1 MEKTIIIVAGGQGM
15 RFKAEKPKQFLYIR
29 DRPITMHTIDL
40 FHYYDRKMQI
50 ILGIA
55 ENNFSYW
62 ESICEQ
68 FHFDVPLTLSAGGET
83 RYHTVKNALSKV
95 KKGNLVGIHDAVRP
109 LVYKH
114 TIDRC
119 YEEAEKSG
127 AAIPCISVHNTIR
140 EITKDGSR
148 WVDRKKLRAVQ
159 TPQVF
164 RYDILMKGYEQEYS
178 ESFTDDASVVES
190 AGYPV
195 KMVEG
200 NSENIKITTSEDLV
214 FAEAVFDYYKQKSG
228 FF

>member
-15 RFKAEKPKQFLYIR
+15 RFNSEKPKQFLYIR
-29 DRPITMHTIDL
+29 ERPILMHTIDL

-55 ENNFSYW
+55 ENYFSYW
-62 ESICEQ
+62 ESVCEQ
-68 FHFDVPLTLSAGGET
+68 FHFDVPYILSPGGET
-83 RYHTVKNALSKV
+83 RYHTVRNALPEI

-109 LVYKH
+109 LIYKS

-119 YEEAEKSG
+119 YEAAEKSG
-127 AAIPCISVHNTIR
+127 AAIPCVPVHNTIR
-140 EITKDGSR
+140 EVTKEGSR
-148 WVDRKKLRAVQ
+148 WVDREKLRAVQ

-164 RYDILMKGYEQEYS
+164 QYDVLMKGYEQEYS
-178 ESFTDDASVVES
+178 ESFTDDASIVEK

-195 KMVEG
+195 TLVEG
-200 NSENIKITTSEDLV
+200 NTENIKITEPEDMV
-214 FAEAVFDYYKQKSG
+214 FAEAVFEYYKKRSG

>member
-29 DRPITMHTIDL
+29 DRPITMHTIEL

-62 ESICEQ
+62 DSVCEQ
-68 FHFDVPLTLSAGGET
+68 FHFDVPLTLSPGGET

-95 KKGNLVGIHDAVRP
+95 EKGNLVGIHDAVRP

-119 YEEAEKSG
+119 YEESEKYILFRQKKAG
-127 AAIPCISVHNTIR
+127 AKKNVFSKQAI
-140 EITKDGSR
+140 
-148 WVDRKKLRAVQ
+148 
-159 TPQVF
+159 
-164 RYDILMKGYEQEYS
+164 
-178 ESFTDDASVVES
+178 
-190 AGYPV
+190 
-195 KMVEG
+195 
-200 NSENIKITTSEDLV
+200 DLV
-214 FAEAVFDYYKQKSG
+214 YNHSNGTPRLINHLCDLALLIGRNEKKSMISSGIIKEILNDETVF
-228 FF
+228 

>member
-1 MEKTIIIVAGGQGM
+1 V
-15 RFKAEKPKQFLYIR
+15 P
-29 DRPITMHTIDL
+29 H
-40 FHYYDRKMQI
+40 
-50 ILGIA
+50 ILT
-55 ENNFSYW
+55 
-62 ESICEQ
+62 
-68 FHFDVPLTLSAGGET
+68 PGGET

-109 LVYKH
+109 MVYKH

-119 YEEAEKSG
+119 YDEAEKSG

-140 EITKDGSR
+140 EITNYGSR
-148 WVDRKKLRAVQ
+148 WVDREKLRAVQ

-195 KMVEG
+195 KLVEG
-200 NSENIKITTSEDLV
+200 NPENIKITTPENLV
-214 FAEAVFDYYKQKSG
+214 FAEALFDYYKQKSG